1 MRKYLLPEKGN
12 FYKANLHS
20 HSVISDGMLTAK
32 EMKDFYIKHGYS
44 IIAFTDHDIF
54 ITHNDL
60 TDDNFLA
67 LNGYEIEVGFT
78 YDTPFRKLKICH
90 FCLIASDPEMN
101 TQYFYHR
108 TRPVNFKEEY
118 RSLIKADEETLDFE
132 SEHTPEC
139 ISYMMKKCR
148 EKGFFVTYNHPT
160 WSLESYNDYINYHG
174 MYAMEICNYGCV
186 VSGHPEYNERV
197 YDDML
202 RAGKKI
208 FCIGTDDN
216 HNITEDSFGAFTV
229 IKAENLEYKTI
240 TNALVKGDF
249 YASQGPQIFGL
260 YYEDE
265 KVYIKCSDAKT
276 IRLSTDGRRVSRVE
290 APYGE
295 TIKGAA
301 FELTPD
307 DRYIRITVVDNEGK
321 HANTNAYFCDEM
333 RKEND

>member
-32 EMKDFYIKHGYS
+32 EMKDFYMERGYS

-54 ITHNDL
+54 IPHNDL

-78 YDTPFRKLKICH
+78 YDIKFRELKICH
-90 FCLIASDPEMN
+90 FCLIALDPEMN

-108 TRPVNFKEEY
+108 TRPVNFKDEY
-118 RSLIKADEETLDFE
+118 RHLINADEKTLDFE
-132 SEHTPEC
+132 TERTPEC
-139 ISYMMKKCR
+139 ISMMMKTAR
-148 EKGFFVTYNHPT
+148 DNGFFVTYNHPT
-160 WSLESYNDYINYHG
+160 WSLENYTDYINYHN
-174 MYAMEICNYGCV
+174 MHAMEICNYGCV

-208 FCIGTDDN
+208 YCIGTDDN
-216 HNITEDSFGAFTV
+216 HNCNGDEDSFGAFTV
-229 IKAENLEYKTI
+229 IKAENLEYKTVAD
-240 TNALVKGDF
+240 ALVKGNF
-249 YASQGPQIFGL
+249 YASQGPEIFEL

-265 KVYIKCSDAKT
+265 KVYVKCSDAKT
-276 IRLSTDGRRVSRVE
+276 IRLSTDGRRVKRFE
-290 APYGE
+290 APCGE
-295 TIKGAA
+295 TINEAV

-307 DRYIRITVVDNEGK
+307 DKYIRITIVDAEGK
-321 HANTNAYFCDEM
+321 HANTNAYFCDEL
-333 RKEND
+333 RR